1 MILYQSNTDN
11 LWIERKCAT
20 EDLYRFH
27 VRYGQKEIAT
37 WTEYTS
43 GDPIRDN
50 RDHARIARQWIIDN
64 RWNGNA

>member
-20 EDLYRFH
+20 EDLYRIT

-37 WTEYTS
+37 WTEWFS
-43 GDPIRDN
+43 GDCERDN
-50 RDHARIARQWIIDN
+50 RAHVRMAREWVIKNVWKV
-64 RWNGNA
+64 NA